1 MRREDHRERGPLWR
15 AILEEQWRDQVE
27 QVTELSLAYHGAA
40 DAAGGVDDK
49 RARQLLR
56 RTIAAR
62 RRLADTEEALARLTA
77 GTFGTC
83 EQCGEPIPVTL
94 LAAAPESRYCPDC
107 AANALGM
114 GTPHTAGAPEF
125 GGARI
130 GHRR

>member
-1 MRREDHRERGPLWR
+1 MRREDHRVRGPHWR
-15 AILEEQWRDQVE
+15 AILEWQWRDQVQE
-27 QVTELSLAYHGAA
+27 VTELSLAYYGAA
-40 DAAGGVDDK
+40 DTAGGVDDK

-62 RRLADTEEALARLTA
+62 RRLADTEEALTRLAA
-77 GTFGTC
+77 GNFGTC
-83 EQCGEPIPVTL
+83 EQCGEPIPVAL

-107 AANALGM
+107 ASDALGM
-114 GTPHTAGAPEF
+114 GTPHTAAPEL